1 MVRESQKRAN
11 AKYDRANT
19 TRLYIKL
26 NNNTDADVLDHLQNI
41 SNKQGYIKSL
51 IREDI
56 KKTTKQVAFLL
67 FKNN

>member
-19 TRLYIKL
+19 ARLYIKL
-26 NNNTDADVLDHLQNI
+26 NNNTDADILDHLQNI

-56 KKTTKQVAFLL
+56 KKTTK
-67 FKNN
+67 